1 MGKLPRGRVGG
12 ALLPLLFAQNREN
25 AVRRP
30 LDVLQATI
38 SAVRE
43 RLSALTGQS
52 ERAILL
58 GGILLA
64 SAVSAATGFVLT
76 QYYSIDVLSSLV
88 FVPDDCT
95 FDWATNFGRHCFS
108 DAVLPMDLGR
118 RPNPW
123 ESYPA
128 PARSSHQPHLNG
140 YVPATLSSSYPA
152 AAMLPHMTFWLLGQ
166 WLHAP
171 RLGLFTYLLVLTIA
185 VMSPALWAARG
196 ARGLERVVV
205 FVACGIAAI
214 PAWMAIDRGNSAGF
228 VVPIAL
234 VFLVALCR
242 RRWGLVTVMVVLAA
256 MVKPQFAVLGVALFA
271 ARQWRWGGI
280 AVAGVVMSNA
290 AAYLLWPRDFP
301 DTIMQSVRHIIS
313 YGGVFQAATTLNV
326 SFGKGL
332 LMVPDGIKAGNN
344 GGTVPDGY
352 LAGPR
357 SLIGYAILVLV
368 VVSLLALG
376 RRILPVMVGIVLLA
390 TAALFPV
397 VSLPYYLVFALPV
410 AALVARDPDGPPGT
424 GIFDRFTTA
433 GEPRRVVGI
442 CVSLAAALSIVH
454 IALPSPSVPAE
465 IAGPVQAGVSAIV
478 QTRALVVTT
487 ASLTPLLWLVAC
499 GAIIISY
506 ARRPALSSHDDQVS
520 PREAPPTAV
529 STSPTSEESA
539 EPSP

>member
-1 MGKLPRGRVGG
+1 
-12 ALLPLLFAQNREN
+12 
-25 AVRRP
+25 VRRP
-30 LDVLQATI
+30 LDVLRDTI
-38 SAVRE
+38 SVLRE
-43 RLSALTGQS
+43 RLSALTGQPA
-52 ERAILL
+52 RTILL
-58 GGILLA
+58 GSVLLV
-64 SAVSAATGFVLT
+64 SAVSAATGFLLT

-108 DAVLPMDLGR
+108 DAVLTMDFGQ

-123 ESYPA
+123 EPYPV
-128 PARSSHQPHLNG
+128 PALSSHLPHLNG
-140 YVPATLSSSYPA
+140 YVPTVISSNYPA
-152 AAMLPHMTFWLLGQ
+152 AGMLPHMTFWLLGQ

-171 RLGLFTYLLVLTIA
+171 RLGLFAYLLVLTIA

-214 PAWMAIDRGNSAGF
+214 PAWMVIDRGNSAGF

-242 RRWGLVTVMVVLAA
+242 GRWGLVTVMVVLAA
-256 MVKPQFAVLGVALFA
+256 MVKPQFAVLGVALLA
-271 ARQWRWGGI
+271 ARQWRWGGV

-301 DTIMQSVRHIIS
+301 DTIMQSIRHTIG

-332 LMVPDGIKAGNN
+332 LTIPDGIKASEN
-344 GGTVPDGY
+344 GGKLPDGY

-357 SLIGYAILVLV
+357 SLIGYAVLVLV
-368 VVSLLALG
+368 VVSVLVLG
-376 RRILPVMVGIVLLA
+376 RRISPVMAGIVLLA
-390 TAALFPV
+390 TAALFPA

-410 AALVARDPDGPPGT
+410 AALVARDPHGPPGT
-424 GIFDRFTTA
+424 GIFERLATI
-433 GEPRRVVGI
+433 GEPRRAVGV
-442 CVSLAAALSIVH
+442 CVSLAAALSIAH

-465 IAGPVQAGVSAIV
+465 IAGPVQMGVSSIV
-478 QTRALVVTT
+478 QTRALIMTT
-487 ASLTPLLWLVAC
+487 ASITPLLWLIAC

-506 ARRPALSSHDDQVS
+506 ARRPALSSRDHRPDPD
-520 PREAPPTAV
+520 APPNPAV
-529 STSPTSEESA
+529 NA
-539 EPSP
+539 ERTPEALTEVSSQQPPA

>member
-1 MGKLPRGRVGG
+1 MR
-12 ALLPLLFAQNREN
+12 Q
-25 AVRRP
+25 P
-30 LDVLQATI
+30 LDVLRDRI

-52 ERAILL
+52 ERTILL
-58 GGILLA
+58 GVVLLA
-64 SAVSAATGFVLT
+64 SALSAATCFVLT

-95 FDWATNFGRHCFS
+95 FDWTTNFGRHCFG
-108 DAVLPMDLGR
+108 DAVLTMDFGR

-123 ESYPA
+123 EPYPA
-128 PARSSHQPHLNG
+128 PPLSSHLPRLNG
-140 YVPATLSSSYPA
+140 YIPATIASNYPA
-152 AAMLPHMTFWLLGQ
+152 AGMLPHMTFWLVGQ

-171 RLGLFTYLLVLTIA
+171 RLGLFAYLLVLAIA

-214 PAWMAIDRGNSAGF
+214 PAWMAVDRGNSVGF

-256 MVKPQFAVLGVALFA
+256 MVKPQFALVGLALFA
-271 ARQWRWGGI
+271 ARQWRWGGV
-280 AVAGVVMSNA
+280 AVAGVVTSNA

-301 DTIMQSVRHIIS
+301 DTIMQSVRHAIS
-313 YGGVFQAATTLNV
+313 YGGVSQAATTLNV

-332 LMVPDGIKAGNN
+332 LMVPDGIKASAN

-368 VVSLLALG
+368 VVSVLALG
-376 RRILPVMVGIVLLA
+376 RRIPPVMVGIVLLA
-390 TAALFPV
+390 TAALFPAV
-397 VSLPYYLVFALPV
+397 ALPYYLVFALPV
-410 AALVARDPDGPPGT
+410 AALVARDPAGPPGT
-424 GIFDRFTTA
+424 GIFERLAAA
-433 GEPRRVVGI
+433 GERRRVVGVW
-442 CVSLAAALSIVH
+442 VSVAAALSIVH

-465 IAGPVQAGVSAIV
+465 IAGPLQNGVSAIV
-478 QTRALVVTT
+478 QTRALVLTT
-487 ASLTPLLWLVAC
+487 ASVAPLLWLIAC
-499 GAIIISY
+499 GAVIISY
-506 ARRPALSSHDDQVS
+506 ARRPAPSSLDDQE
-520 PREAPPTAV
+520 PAHEAPSNTAV
-529 STSPTSEESA
+529 SASHASEELTGL
-539 EPSP
+539 